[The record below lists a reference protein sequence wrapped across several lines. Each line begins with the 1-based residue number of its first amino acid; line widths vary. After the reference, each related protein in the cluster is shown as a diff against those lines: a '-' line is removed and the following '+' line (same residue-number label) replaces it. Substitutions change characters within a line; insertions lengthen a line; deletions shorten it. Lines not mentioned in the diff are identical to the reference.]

1 MNIRV
6 SDIAGYL
13 NTTFEGDD
21 ILITGISSIFNIKS
35 NTLCFVKNKQNVY
48 CNKPFLLLAPKGYK
62 NSANNSI
69 ILVDNPRLSYAKVVS
84 NFLAEKEE
92 VEDHKTAM
100 IHSTATIGKGS
111 CIGVY
116 SSIGKNV
123 KIGNNTIIKN
133 NVHIICDKPL
143 TSKVEDAV
151 ALEKLVHKN
160 KIVFA
165 LTHNYSGYPMLRE
178 AKKLV
183 EKNKI
188 GKIKVINVEYPQGY
202 TVAVKKK
209 DEKNI
214 LKWRLDKNMC
224 GPSMILAEIGTH
236 AYHLMRYV
244 TGLEVKEVSAEVNS
258 LSDEIS
264 VDDNAFMIVRMNNK
278 ARGSIWV
285 SSAATGGENGLKIRA
300 YGTKGAVEWLQDEP
314 NILKF
319 TELNS
324 STQII
329 TRASDAVSDLSIQS
343 SRVAAGHPEGF
354 FEAFANIYTEFADS
368 IQANLKKNKKKL
380 VHPSVNDGVMGI
392 KFIFAAKKSS
402 NLNSKWIKI

>member
-1 MNIRV
+1 MSKKAKIAFGKLDLLRNDQLNNKNKINIGFVGGGPNSFIGYTHRLAARFDNRFEFV
-6 SDIAGYL
+6 AGVFSKDKKKSKEFGKSLGLDPDRCYNDYKIMAKKESARSDGVQAIGIMTPSGDHYKIARE
-13 NTTFEGDD
+13 F
-21 ILITGISSIFNIKS
+21 IKS
-35 NTLCFVKNKQNVY
+35 
-48 CNKPFLLLAPKGYK
+48 
-62 NSANNSI
+62 
-69 ILVDNPRLSYAKVVS
+69 
-84 NFLAEKEE
+84 
-92 VEDHKTAM
+92 
-100 IHSTATIGKGS
+100 
-111 CIGVY
+111 
-116 SSIGKNV
+116 
-123 KIGNNTIIKN
+123 

-188 GKIKVINVEYPQGY
+188 GKIKLINVEYPQGY

-209 DEKNI
+209 DEKST

-244 TGLEVKEVSAEVNS
+244 TGLEVNEVSAEVNS

-264 VDDNAFMIVRMNNK
+264 VDDNAFMTVRMNNK

-285 SSAATGGENGLKIRA
+285 SSAATGGENSLKIRV
-300 YGTKGAVEWLQDEP
+300 YGTKGAVEWLQDDP

-368 IQANLKKNKKKL
+368 IQANLKKNKKDL
-380 VHPSVNDGVMGI
+380 IHPTVNDGVMGI

>member
-1 MNIRV
+1 MKKKAKIAFGKLDLLRNDQLNNKNKIKIGFVGGGPNSFIGYTHRLAARFDNRFDFV
-6 SDIAGYL
+6 AGVFSKDKKKSKEFGKSLGLDTDRCYNDYKIMAKKESARSDGVQAVGIMTPSGDHYKIARE
-13 NTTFEGDD
+13 F
-21 ILITGISSIFNIKS
+21 IKS
-35 NTLCFVKNKQNVY
+35 
-48 CNKPFLLLAPKGYK
+48 
-62 NSANNSI
+62 
-69 ILVDNPRLSYAKVVS
+69 
-84 NFLAEKEE
+84 
-92 VEDHKTAM
+92 
-100 IHSTATIGKGS
+100 
-111 CIGVY
+111 
-116 SSIGKNV
+116 
-123 KIGNNTIIKN
+123 

-151 ALEKLVHKN
+151 ALERLVHKN

-188 GKIKVINVEYPQGY
+188 GKIKLINVEYPQGY

-209 DEKNI
+209 DEKST
-214 LKWRLDKNMC
+214 LKWRLDKKLC
-224 GPSMILAEIGTH
+224 GPSLILAEIGKH

-244 TGLEVKEVSAEVNS
+244 TGLEVNEVSAEVNS

-264 VDDNAFMIVRMNNK
+264 VDDNAFMTVRMNNK

-285 SSAATGGENGLKIRA
+285 SSAATGGENGLKIRV
-300 YGTKGAVEWLQDEP
+300 YGTKGAVEWLQDDP

-368 IQANLKKNKKKL
+368 IQANLNKNKKDL
-380 VHPSVNDGVMGI
+380 VHPTVNDGVMGI